1 MGVQYDLPQDGRIRV
16 LSASGGVTIIA
27 EERQDIDVE
36 PGHRGVELKEGGR
49 GRHRHHRGLL
59 GHLRSHEH
67 AEGERQHR
75 PVLEV
80 KTKSGTVEVRCPLG
94 TDVSVGAISGN
105 VKFVGT
111 LGSVK
116 VSAVSGGIEIDTV
129 TGNLDARAVS
139 GNISVKRCAGRCDV
153 SSKSGRVRVER
164 VEGPTHAST
173 ISGGVEI
180 GTAGSDEVELKMV
193 SGGAKVTVFG
203 EKLPRVRFNSL
214 SGKMH
219 CECKQ
224 GSDFDLKVRSIS
236 GSLEIK
242 GR

>member
-1 MGVQYDLPQDGRIRV
+1 MGSHYELPPNGRIRV
-16 LSASGGVTIIA
+16 LSASGGVTVIA
-27 EERQDIDVE
+27 EERDDVDVE
-36 PGHRGVELKEGGR
+36 PGQRGVELKEGGR
-49 GRHRHHRGLL
+49 GRHRHHGGLL

-67 AEGERQHR
+67 GEGERQHR

-80 KTKSGTVEVRCPLG
+80 KAKSGNIEVRCPVG
-94 TDVSVGAISGN
+94 TDVSVGAISGS
-105 VKFVGT
+105 VKLKGAF
-111 LGSVK
+111 GSVK
-116 VSAVSGGIEIDTV
+116 VSAVSGGIDIDTV

-139 GNISVKRCAGRCDV
+139 GSIAVRRCAGRCDV
-153 SSKSGRVRVER
+153 SSKSGKVRIER

-180 GTAGSDEVELKMV
+180 GAAGSEEIELKMV
-193 SGGAKVTVFG
+193 SGEAKVTVLG

-224 GSDFDLKVRSIS
+224 GTDFDLKVRSIS